1 MISRLAVVG
10 AAILTALG
18 LFHVVLAFGN
28 RRVAGAVAPT
38 RDEGA
43 RVISPART
51 ALGIA
56 GFLLFAAFIL
66 IEGAGLGPGLIP
78 PARRWGWTLFIAS
91 MFLLYGVFV
100 LRGEIFPPLG
110 SLGWM
115 PGTRFARIDSRVYAP
130 LAFALAALAGAVTY
144 GAARGH
150 AGGGAAA
157 SRATEAYLGRL
168 LAGDE
173 AAIAADFHGQAEI
186 DDPFAGAVRGAEA
199 LDRFVS
205 DRHAWL
211 TARGARLTP
220 GPVTRAAGRTVVEA
234 ALRLHH
240 DGRDIDLPIAVVGE
254 EDARTGRL
262 RALRVYHSSWPLE
275 GAHRVRPPLL
285 PADPGAQVA
294 GAVADYQRALAAGD
308 VDAIVATFEADG
320 YFREPSGEPY
330 LHRGQAALRTFM
342 TQILGAGGIGIEH
355 ATVTDDGTTCAIEFN
370 AVRFGKRPITPQAGL
385 AIYQRGPS
393 GRLHAARIY
402 DDVNVEV
409 LQKEK

>member
-10 AAILTALG
+10 AAILTALA

-28 RRVAGAVAPT
+28 RRGAGAAVPTGEKGAP
-38 RDEGA
+38 A
-43 RVISPART
+43 SSPARA

-66 IEGAGLGPGLIP
+66 IEGAGLGPDLIP
-78 PARRWGWTLFIAS
+78 PARRWGWTLFITL
-91 MFLLYGVFV
+91 MFVLHGAFV

-110 SLGWM
+110 ALRWM
-115 PGTRFARIDSRVYAP
+115 PATRFARIDSRIYSP
-130 LAFALAALAGAVTY
+130 LAFALAALAGAVTFHA
-144 GAARGH
+144 GRGH

-168 LAGDE
+168 LAGDG
-173 AAIAADFHGQAEI
+173 AAIDAAFHGQPQI

-199 LDRFVS
+199 LDRFVAA
-205 DRHAWL
+205 RHAWL
-211 TARGARLTP
+211 TARAARLTP

-234 ALRLHH
+234 TLRLHH

-254 EDARTGRL
+254 EDTRT
-262 RALRVYHSSWPLE
+262 RALHSLRVYHSFWPLE

-285 PADPGAQVA
+285 PVDPGAQVA

-308 VDAIVATFEADG
+308 VDAIVATFEPDG

-330 LHRGQAALRTFM
+330 VHRGQAALRTFM
-342 TQILGAGGIGIEH
+342 TKILGAGGIGIEH
-355 ATVTDDGTTCAIEFN
+355 ATVTDDGATCAIEFN
-370 AVRFGKRPITPQAGL
+370 AVRFGKRPMTPQTGL
-385 AIYQRGPS
+385 AIYQRGPT

-409 LQKEK
+409 LQQH